1 MKADL
6 YSLNATMMHIADH
19 PSDPWLDENLRA
31 NGLTPYKFGAF
42 KGKAKDAAPVS
53 VRAPTSVRSAPER
66 KEEAGINQGLIDY
79 LASKVEA

>member
-6 YSLNATMMHIADH
+6 YSLTPAMMKIADN

-31 NGLTPYKFGAF
+31 NGLTPYKFGDF
-42 KGKAKDAAPVS
+42 KGKTKDAAPVS
-53 VRAPTSVRSAPER
+53 TRAPASVRTAPER